1 MLWFFA
7 DTADLEQKKK
17 KKEKIPRK
25 LSTAT
30 MINDTK
36 EATLQTIWI
45 LPRFKTELW
54 TSEYLHVRIC
64 YSILTC
70 RNHN

>member
-36 EATLQTIWI
+36 KATLQTI
-45 LPRFKTELW
+45 
-54 TSEYLHVRIC
+54 
-64 YSILTC
+64 
-70 RNHN
+70 